1 MQNNKKGG
9 IIKTS
14 KIVGLEV
21 TMQLEYI
28 KLYSKIKRTYKA
40 IYKFAK
46 PLGISSTALYS
57 KLNGMTPWKQAEI
70 EKCCELLGIEKSEI
84 GEYFFGQKVQ

>member
-1 MQNNKKGG
+1 
-9 IIKTS
+9 
-14 KIVGLEV
+14 
-21 TMQLEYI
+21 MQLKYI

-57 KLNGMTPWKQAEI
+57 KLNGNTPWKQSEM
-70 EKCCELLGIEKSEI
+70 ELCCTLLGIDKSEI
-84 GEYFFGQKVQ
+84 GEYFFGREVQ